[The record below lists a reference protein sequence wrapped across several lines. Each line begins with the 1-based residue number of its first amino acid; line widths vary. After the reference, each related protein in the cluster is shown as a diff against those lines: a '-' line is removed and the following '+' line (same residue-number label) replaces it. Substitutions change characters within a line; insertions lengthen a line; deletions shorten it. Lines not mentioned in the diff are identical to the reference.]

1 MIFSDHPELFELQPG
16 WNVAMVISPNGLTA
30 DPSGSSDGI
39 SNREDRAM
47 LGYLRSQ
54 SDLIV
59 TTGAT
64 ARAENYRSSKYAPL
78 AIITTGSVDLSSIPA
93 MQDSSIFSHYLITT
107 KPNARLA
114 KFTNVPEEHVLVVR
128 DLQAAFLAIENLI
141 SVNPIAK
148 ILFEGGPL
156 VTQELLRFKPET
168 RFILTVSGVSPGA
181 IEVAETFVQNRFGT
195 ALSDRPSIS
204 MQTTVNSYLV
214 LP

>member
-1 MIFSDHPELFELQPG
+1 
-16 WNVAMVISPNGLTA
+16 MVISPDGSTS

-78 AIITTGSVDLSSIPA
+78 AIITTGDIDLSNIPA
-93 MQDSSIFSHYLITT
+93 MQDSSNFSHYLITA
-107 KPNARLA
+107 KPDARFA
-114 KFTNVPEEHVLVVR
+114 MFTNVPEEHVLVVG
-128 DLQAAFLAIENLI
+128 DLREAFSAIENLI
-141 SVNPIAK
+141 SANPDAK

-156 VTQELLRFKPET
+156 VTEELLRFQPET
-168 RFILTVSGVSPGA
+168 RFILTVSGVAPGA
-181 IEVAETFVQNRFGT
+181 LDAAETFVQSRFGT
-195 ALSDRPSIS
+195 ALSNRPTIS
-204 MQTTVNSYLV
+204 MQTTVNSYIV
-214 LP
+214 WP